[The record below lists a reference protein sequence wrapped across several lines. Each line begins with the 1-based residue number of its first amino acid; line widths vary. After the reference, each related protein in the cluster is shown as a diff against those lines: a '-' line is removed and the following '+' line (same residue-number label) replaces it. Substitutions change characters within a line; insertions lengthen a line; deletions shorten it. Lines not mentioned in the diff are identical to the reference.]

1 MFKIIS
7 ILIVAASVIAWLVQF
22 FVPHQGLGIATG
34 LAIYLVT
41 WWIVL
46 FAILP
51 IGVRGQH
58 EDGDVIVGNDP
69 GAPVNP
75 GLKRKVWWT
84 TIAASAVWLTIFTI
98 AEFGLIDIFG

>member
-1 MFKIIS
+1 MFKIVS
-7 ILIVAASVIAWLVQF
+7 ILIVAGSVVAWLVQF

-41 WWIVL
+41 WWTVL

-51 IGVRGQH
+51 IGVRGQY
-58 EDGDVIVGNDP
+58 EDGDVVEGSEP
-69 GAPVNP
+69 GAPVSP
-75 GLKRKVWWT
+75 GLKRKAWWT
-84 TIAASAVWLTIFTI
+84 TVAASAVWLVIFAI